1 MTMTERGID
10 PLDDLFDAARHT
22 EVSPSDRLMARVLA
36 DAAQV
41 QADRLPQKARPQ
53 RTGWITD
60 LFGGWP
66 ALSGVLAAG
75 VTGLWVGV
83 APPAGVED
91 LAANFLGT
99 TQSVTFLPDTTDLI
113 WIEEPTDG

>member
-1 MTMTERGID
+1 MEVVNGERIGRTE
-10 PLDDLFDAARHT
+10 F
-22 EVSPSDRLMARVLA
+22 A

-41 QADRLPQKARPQ
+41 QADRLPQPARPQ

>member
-1 MTMTERGID
+1 MTMTEHETD
-10 PLDDLFDAARHT
+10 PLEQLFATERHADVT
-22 EVSPSDRLMARVLA
+22 PSDRLMARVLA

-41 QADRLPQKARPQ
+41 QADRVVQPVKARGG
-53 RTGWITD
+53 GWIMD

-66 ALSGVLAAG
+66 ALGGVLAAG

-83 APPAGVED
+83 APPASVES
-91 LAANFLGT
+91 LAADLLGT
-99 TQSVTFLPDTTDLI
+99 SQSVTFLPETTDLI